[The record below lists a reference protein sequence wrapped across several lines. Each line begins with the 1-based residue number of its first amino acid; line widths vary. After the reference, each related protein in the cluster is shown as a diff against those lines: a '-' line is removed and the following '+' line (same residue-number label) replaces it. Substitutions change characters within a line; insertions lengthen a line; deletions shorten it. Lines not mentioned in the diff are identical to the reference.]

1 MIIKSNTQLAEAIH
15 SNYLL
20 LPILNRF
27 DIQLGF
33 GNKTVKQVC
42 NEKGVNISFFL
53 EIINSF
59 LNEDYF
65 PQNQLQS
72 FPMKLI
78 IEYINRSHVY
88 YTDLK
93 IPQIE
98 NLMNKLYQ
106 EAPDKTKK
114 SFQLIIDF
122 FAVYKKEL
130 FIHIENEEENV
141 HPYILKIDDAYQYDK
156 ITPEIKE
163 MVKEESIN
171 NYVDEHDNVEDKL
184 FDLKSLIIKYLPPA
198 SDYTLSNSLLFEL
211 FRLERDLNDH
221 SRIEEKILVPK
232 VQLIEEQ
239 ILKNLKQK
247 INQ

>member
-1 MIIKSNTQLAEAIH
+1 MIIKSSTQLAEAIH
-15 SNYLL
+15 NNYLL

-42 NEKGVNISFFL
+42 NDKQVNISFFL

-65 PQNQLQS
+65 PQAQLQS

-78 IEYINRSHVY
+78 IEYIRRSHIF

-98 NLMNKLYQ
+98 SLMNRLYQ
-106 EAPDKTKK
+106 EAPDNAKK
-114 SFQLIIDF
+114 PFQLIIDF
-122 FAVYKKEL
+122 FAVYKNEL
-130 FIHIENEEENV
+130 FIHIENEEKNV
-141 HPYILKIDDAYQYDK
+141 HPYILKIDEAFQHEN
-156 ITPEIKE
+156 ITSEIKKI
-163 MVKEESIN
+163 VKEEPIN
-171 NYVDEHDNVEDKL
+171 KYVDEHDNVEDKL
-184 FDLKSLIIKYLPPA
+184 FDLKNLIIKYLPPA
-198 SDYTLSNSLLFEL
+198 NDYTLSNSLLFEL

-221 SRIEEKILVPK
+221 SRLEEKILVPK
-232 VQLIEEQ
+232 VQHIEQQ
-239 ILKNLKQK
+239 ILKTLSMN
-247 INQ
+247 